1 MSNYDIARAR
11 AIDQTTEI
19 TKQINQR
26 LYAYEHGYI
35 GIAELS
41 GSINALARQLDTVAD
56 DLNIAWCKD
65 FEQSDYGQKLKKQYE
80 DGTWL
85 YEECITILADD
96 STYPCYWLDKI
107 LSKEPGAEREFID
120 YCCSAFNF
128 EGFTVDEITKAAVK
142 AWAEATREADIFEQ
156 N

>member
-19 TKQINQR
+19 TKQIKQK

-41 GSINALARQLDTVAD
+41 GSMNALAKQLDTVSC
-56 DLNIAWCKD
+56 DLNKAWCED
-65 FEQSDYGQKLKKQYE
+65 FEQSDYGKKLKQRYE

-85 YEECITILADD
+85 YEECVTILADD

-107 LSKEPGAEREFID
+107 LSNDTGAEREFID
-120 YCCSAFNF
+120 YCCTYKYFQDFSA
-128 EGFTVDEITKAAVK
+128 DEITKAAIK
-142 AWAEATREADIFEQ
+142 AWAEAIKEADIFEQ

>member
-1 MSNYDIARAR
+1 MTIYDLARSK
-11 AIDQTTEI
+11 AIDQTTDI
-19 TKQINQR
+19 TKHMKER

-41 GSINALARQLDTVAD
+41 GSINALAKQLDTVAD

-65 FEQSDYGQKLKKQYE
+65 FEQSDYGKKLIKRYE

-107 LSKEPGAEREFID
+107 LSKETGAEREFID
-120 YCCSAFNF
+120 YCCTYKFF
-128 EGFTVDEITKAAVK
+128 EDFSTDEITKAAIK
-142 AWAEATREADIFEQ
+142 AWAEATKEADIFEQ